1 MSRTIYVIGIG
12 AGDPEHLTLQAVA
25 AMNRV
30 DVFFT
35 IDKGAVDGGATADLA
50 ALRAELLARHVTR
63 PHRVVAAPEVP
74 RDRDPAASAAYVDT
88 ATRWQLRRGML
99 YEAMIAEALRPGETG
114 AFLVWGDPA
123 LYDGTLPLLQRIAER
138 THDQLRIVSIPGIS
152 SVAALAAAHRL
163 VLNRVGAPVLITTG
177 RRLADEGMPRDVDDV
192 VVMLDGRTAFA
203 DLPDT
208 DLDIFWGAYLG
219 TPDELLV
226 SGDLLAARD
235 EIVRHR
241 ADGRARHG
249 WIMDIYLLRRR
260 PSARQRPALSGGRDR
275 CPIGSPV
282 AVDARRRC
290 RFARDRARRP
300 NISLPTSSPVDAPH
314 GSAEHARPAPSP
326 HPRAR
331 SPRRTACRHAAVGVV
346 RQAAEGEGDPAG
358 DGEGERRGL
367 HGDRPVRLGAPGA
380 PPRP

>member
-1 MSRTIYVIGIG
+1 VSRTIYVIGIG

-74 RDRDPAASAAYVDT
+74 RDREPAAYVDT

-163 VLNRVGAPVLITTG
+163 VLNRVGTPVLITTG
-177 RRLADEGMPRDVDDV
+177 RRLACHGMPRDVDDV

-203 DLPDT
+203 TLPDA
-208 DLDIFWGAYLG
+208 DLEIFWGAYLG
-219 TPDELLV
+219 TPDEILV
-226 SGDLLAARD
+226 DGDLHAVRD
-235 EIVRHR
+235 EICRLR
-241 ADGRARHG
+241 AEARSRKG
-249 WIMDIYLLRRR
+249 WIMDTYLLRRR
-260 PSARQRPALSGGRDR
+260 
-275 CPIGSPV
+275 
-282 AVDARRRC
+282 
-290 RFARDRARRP
+290 RA
-300 NISLPTSSPVDAPH
+300 
-314 GSAEHARPAPSP
+314 
-326 HPRAR
+326 
-331 SPRRTACRHAAVGVV
+331 
-346 RQAAEGEGDPAG
+346 
-358 DGEGERRGL
+358 
-367 HGDRPVRLGAPGA
+367 
-380 PPRP
+380 